1 MKKKKSTFMDM
12 EEVIN
17 RPYITVEDIMVLM
30 PANEKTVRKIASNII
45 DEMKAQNIPVFC
57 ERPMLVPTSRVLQAI
72 GIKADYIRKQ
82 AKLMRDNL

>member
-1 MKKKKSTFMDM
+1 MKKKKSTFIEM

-17 RPYITVEDIMVLM
+17 RPYITVQDMMVLM
-30 PANEKTVRKIASNII
+30 PTNEKTIRKIANDII
-45 DEMKAQNIPVFC
+45 EDMKAQNIPVFC

-82 AKLMRDNL
+82 AKLMRESL